1 MTTTVAEIAV
11 ELVLDANDYIKGIKD
26 AKNATD
32 EVVGSVEKTG
42 DSVGKMADEFDKGS
56 ESLEDYLAKFDKA
69 RDVLKKG
76 NKDIKLSSE
85 EIQQA
90 LDFAEGK
97 ISLDDLGDSVKKT
110 SKEMQAFADRGA
122 KSFLGGLT
130 GLTKGLIGVTIA
142 FKVGQSIKNFISGSL
157 DAARAAG
164 VAADG
169 IDEMGDAVKDL
180 QTSLGTELIIAIDP
194 AVGGLGKR
202 VQGIADLFRTMREQQ
217 DLVDAGV
224 IEEADLAWLGLL
236 ATQEQLD
243 EAMQQVN
250 QELAKNPE
258 LMAEWGRGVE
268 ETGTQFAETASEIVG
283 WVEQMRNIKPIPI
296 AEIIK
301 LRELEEEAEA
311 AAEAM
316 TIAQAGITGFTR
328 ETILAQAAS
337 GQTAGTVTALAKAFG
352 NFSGLAAA
360 ATGHLILWQAELA
373 KTGDLDEYMRK
384 VEHLI
389 ELYAFIPQEFN
400 TVILAEIRG
409 EEDVI
414 GALKKI
420 EEAKR
425 RAGGKVTIDVDG
437 GGGGGG
443 GGEQTE
449 EDPGG
454 FRGEL
459 AHGGRFRV
467 GGVGGADSQRVSFFA
482 SPNET
487 VTVETP
493 AQVAA
498 RGSTRN
504 TNIGT
509 QNFFGIDLQEFEE
522 ALEDERLLD

>member
-1 MTTTVAEIAV
+1 MAREISINKSVTPLKIDGDRFVALKDWLTREITDAFSARTALESTWR
-11 ELVLDANDYIKGIKD
+11 ELLRMYEGVPKD
-26 AKNATD
+26 QVQDFPIPNAPNIEITLGAIAADSIYAQATD
-32 EVVGSVEKTG
+32 LIWQTKPFATVRATRN
-42 DSVGKMADEFDKGS
+42 DSD
-56 ESLEDYLAKFDKA
+56 LA
-69 RDVLKKG
+69 
-76 NKDIKLSSE
+76 
-85 EIQQA
+85 
-90 LDFAEGK
+90 
-97 ISLDDLGDSVKKT
+97 
-110 SKEMQAFADRGA
+110 
-122 KSFLGGLT
+122 
-130 GLTKGLIGVTIA
+130 
-142 FKVGQSIKNFISGSL
+142 
-157 DAARAAG
+157 
-164 VAADG
+164 
-169 IDEMGDAVKDL
+169 DAVKDL

-224 IEEADLAWLGLL
+224 IEKADLAWLGLL

-409 EEDVI
+409 EENVI
-414 GALKKI
+414 DALKRI
-420 EEAKR
+420 EDAKR
-425 RAGGKVTIDVDG
+425 RAGGSVSVNAG
-437 GGGGGG
+437 GGGTSGPPPKNKP
-443 GGEQTE
+443 QPF
-449 EDPGG
+449 DPVFG
-454 FRGEL
+454 L
-459 AHGGRFRV
+459 AHGGRWRV
-467 GGVGGADSQRVSFFA
+467 GGVGGPDSQLVSFFA
-482 SPNET
+482 SPSEE

-522 ALEDERLLD
+522 ALEDERFLG